1 MRIFHLSDLHIGLKL
16 LNRDL
21 RQDQEYILREIA
33 ELAAE
38 RKPDAVL
45 IAGDIYDKAV
55 PSAEAVEVF
64 DHFVSD
70 LVRAVPEA
78 ELMMIS
84 GNHDSG
90 SRVNVF
96 RSVLRQQHIHMIG
109 IPPQRPEEHVEKVTL
124 EDDYGRVHF
133 YLLPF
138 VKPSMVREITGAD
151 ENGNALSYDAAL
163 HRLLAREHV
172 GEGDE
177 AGDRNVLV
185 SHQFYLPKGQDP
197 AQAERMDSEVR
208 TLGNIDVVYADAL
221 APFDYAALGHI
232 HKPMKVGCEQY
243 RYCGTPIAASV
254 SEAGQQK
261 AVLEVELGAKGKLT
275 VTPLPLRPLHEVQ
288 VLEGTLEEIL
298 QRASENY
305 VTVIL
310 TDRVDLDV
318 LDMQDRLRNA
328 FPNLLEIRRQTLRGA
343 EYQSLPP
350 LQNEMGT
357 YELCMEFLKDLD
369 EEEKALLQDVIH
381 CVQENKGRENG
392 V

>member
-21 RQDQEYILREIA
+21 RQDQEYILHEIA
-33 ELAAE
+33 ELASA
-38 RKPDAVL
+38 RKPDVVV

-55 PSAEAVEVF
+55 PSAEAAEVF
-64 DHFVSD
+64 DHFVSE

-96 RSVLRQQHIHMIG
+96 RSVLQRQHIHMIG
-109 IPPQRPEEHVEKVTL
+109 LPPQRPEERIERVTL
-124 EDDYGRVHF
+124 EDAYGKVHF

-138 VKPSMVREITGAD
+138 VKPSMVRDITGPD
-151 ENGNALSYDAAL
+151 ENGNALSYDAAI

-172 GEGDE
+172 GEAE
-177 AGDRNVLV
+177 NAGDRNVLV

-208 TLGNIDVVYADAL
+208 TVGNIDVVYADAL
-221 APFDYAALGHI
+221 EPFDYAALGHI
-232 HKPMKVGCEQY
+232 HKPMKVGCEQF
-243 RYCGTPIAASV
+243 RYCGTPIATSV

-261 AVLEVELGAKGKLT
+261 AVLEVELGAKGELT
-275 VTPLPLRPLHEVQ
+275 VTPLPLRPLREVQ
-288 VLEGTLEEIL
+288 IVEGTLEEVL
-298 QRASENY
+298 QQASENY
-305 VTVIL
+305 VTAIL

-318 LDMQDRLRNA
+318 LDMQDRLRAA
-328 FPNLLEIRRQTLRGA
+328 FPNLLEVRRKTVRGA
-343 EYQSLPP
+343 DYQSLPP
-350 LQNEMGT
+350 LQNELGT

-369 EEEKALLQDVIH
+369 EEEQALLQDVIH
-381 CVQENKGRENG
+381 SVQESG